1 MFVRSLLALS
11 LSCIISGTVFAASTV
26 EQPLHPKVVR
36 STDLIEDPIDPLA
49 VDSSVKQ
56 KQNST
61 TKYKPAAPVP
71 RNNAAASSPVAS
83 APASSPVA
91 SQAPASSP
99 TSSSG
104 DASLSAQEQKDLNQ
118 ASATLQNL
126 ENSEDKHA
134 DSGAAPTTPATKTS
148 TPSTTSSQ
156 SQAKVSWTLDSLNNA
171 DWYENIGRGQFPVYA
186 RAQVM
191 LNNTHASPGA
201 IDGTSGMN
209 TLKAISSFQQM
220 NGLKPTG
227 ELTQETWNALVA
239 KQNKPAYV
247 EYTLTEDDL
256 KGPYA
261 PSIPHDYAQQAKM
274 KGLYYVRVTE
284 MLGEKFHMDEDF
296 LKKLNPKAS
305 FKKAGEKIIVA
316 NVRNDLPE
324 DIHLIIAHKGARQLY
339 LFNSRNQMI
348 ASFPATIGSSDTP
361 SPTGTYKVVG
371 VARNPWYSY
380 SPSNFVQGNNLKPL
394 SLPPGPNAPVGNI
407 WIGLSKK
414 SFGIH
419 GTPNPSAISKT
430 ASHGCIR
437 LTNWDANDLG
447 NKVRSGVTV
456 KFLE

>member
-11 LSCIISGTVFAASTV
+11 LTCIMTGTAFAAPTA
-26 EQPLHPKVVR
+26 EQPLNPKVIRTQSVQ
-36 STDLIEDPIDPLA
+36 DPIDPLA
-49 VDSSVKQ
+49 IERKPLSQNTSS
-56 KQNST
+56 
-61 TKYKPAAPVP
+61 
-71 RNNAAASSPVAS
+71 ASSPVSSPVTNSAS
-83 APASSPVA
+83 APAANVAATSS
-91 SQAPASSP
+91 PASS
-99 TSSSG
+99 
-104 DASLSAQEQKDLNQ
+104 DQAQVSAQEEHDLNQ

-126 ENSEDKHA
+126 ESSETKNA
-134 DSGAAPTTPATKTS
+134 DTGVAPTPAQKTAA
-148 TPSTTSSQ
+148 TTTAAKT
-156 SQAKVSWTLDSLNNA
+156 QAGKASWTLDGLNNA

-209 TLKAISSFQQM
+209 TLKALSSFQQM

-227 ELTQETWNALVA
+227 ELTKETWDALVA
-239 KQNKPAYV
+239 KQNKLAFV
-247 EYTLTEDDL
+247 EYTLTAEDL

-261 PSIPHDYAQQAKM
+261 ASIPHDYALQAKM
-274 KGLYYVRVTE
+274 KGLYYTRVTE

-305 FKKAGEKIIVA
+305 FKKEGEKIIVA

-447 NKVRSGVTV
+447 NKVSSGVTV